1 MIARHIRHYSPKVV
15 GGSYNRRTKKPGDP
29 SLSSTGSSN
38 HSLRSAS
45 FRTRSSSPSTLE
57 KKLVTITKD
66 ETKGLGITLRG
77 GIEHGLGHFISA
89 VEKGSVASTQ
99 GLKPGDQIVTISG
112 LSLKGATH
120 KEVVSLI
127 SSTRPNTTVSFNQ
140 VIPHI
145 LCKDFLGFLGS
156 FHYELKKMS
165 HSCLIFF

>member
-140 VIPHI
+140 VIPHY
-145 LCKDFLGFLGS
+145 LCKEFSFLN
-156 FHYELKKMS
+156 ELKKMS
-165 HSCLIFF
+165 HS

>member
-1 MIARHIRHYSPKVV
+1 MLMMDGQEMIARHIRHYSPKVV

-38 HSLRSAS
+38 HSFRSAS

-89 VEKGSVASTQ
+89 VEKLRSPDFYFPCVCH
-99 GLKPGDQIVTISG
+99 
-112 LSLKGATH
+112 SLYAYD
-120 KEVVSLI
+120 
-127 SSTRPNTTVSFNQ
+127 
-140 VIPHI
+140 
-145 LCKDFLGFLGS
+145 LCKTF
-156 FHYELKKMS
+156 E
-165 HSCLIFF
+165 

>member
-145 LCKDFLGFLGS
+145 LCKEFKNKFGDHFL
-156 FHYELKKMS
+156 MS
-165 HSCLIFF
+165 